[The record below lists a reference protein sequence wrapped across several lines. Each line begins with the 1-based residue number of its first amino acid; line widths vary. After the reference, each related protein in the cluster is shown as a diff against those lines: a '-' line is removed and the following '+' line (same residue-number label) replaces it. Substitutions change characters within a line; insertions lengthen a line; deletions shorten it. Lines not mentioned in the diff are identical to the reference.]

1 MPRGGRRSP
10 VRKAQPARP
19 TPLPGATARAEASPG
34 VGEADRALLALS
46 RELAEARAEDQI
58 SAALARALEALFP
71 GRAFSIRLVDPRS
84 LALTTFH
91 AQGRLRP
98 GVRGRLTLRREAVA
112 EAGLSPAALGA
123 GGVLLVDHDEPLFDG
138 CVDALTMPLAVSGAL
153 FGVVGL
159 EYRRDGKGDPAGDAP
174 LLRQLANHAALG
186 VRNVRS
192 IEELT
197 FVRTYLDN
205 LIEHAN
211 ALIWAVDRDR
221 AVIVWNAALVK
232 LTGFSAAELLGGE
245 ALLRV
250 SDDERPRLAEMLARS
265 FAGDRVD
272 GFETRLGRREGGEV
286 RVSVNTAP
294 IVGASGEVEGVI
306 MIGQDVT
313 LLRSMQVAAEHAE
326 RLAAIGRLVAGV
338 VHELNNPLTAVTM
351 YSDVLHERFVARGQD
366 PADVEKIRAIRDAGQ
381 RIQRLARDL
390 VTYARP
396 GAASLEVLDLGSVVD
411 EAIRLAGP
419 SLKES
424 GAALDREGPE
434 GPHVVEGTRASL
446 SQVAVAL
453 VTNAAQAVPKGGK
466 IRVSVD
472 REGDAVVLTV
482 ADEGSGMTPDVEAR
496 AFEPF
501 FTTRPGVGIGLGLA
515 IVQGIVDRLG
525 GRISLATE
533 TGRGT
538 TVTVRLPAR
547 TATAAE
553 LRTPGASRRGRQ
565 PGDSPTHPR
574 TPKPSRR

>member
-1 MPRGGRRSP
+1 MARGTRRSP
-10 VRKAQPARP
+10 VRKSQAARP
-19 TPLPGATARAEASPG
+19 TPPPRASARAASAPE
-34 VGEADRALLALS
+34 VCEADRALLALS

-98 GVRGRLTLRREAVA
+98 GVRGRLALRRDAVA
-112 EAGLSPAALGA
+112 EAGLSPAALAA
-123 GGVLLVDHDEPLFDG
+123 GGVLLVERDEPLFDG
-138 CVDALTMPLAVSGAL
+138 CSEALTMPLSVAGAL

-159 EYRRDGKGDPAGDAP
+159 EYRRDGKGDPDGDAP

-211 ALIWAVDRDR
+211 ALVWAVDRDR

-232 LTGFSAAELLGGE
+232 LTGFSAAEVLGGE
-245 ALLRV
+245 ALLRA
-250 SDDERPRLAEMLARS
+250 SDDDRSRLAEVLARS
-265 FAGDRVD
+265 LAGERVD

-294 IVGASGEVEGVI
+294 IVGASGEVDGVI
-306 MIGQDVT
+306 MIGQDLT
-313 LLRSMQVAAEHAE
+313 LLRSMEAAAEHAE

-351 YSDVLHERFVARGQD
+351 YSEVLHERFVARGQD
-366 PADVEKIRAIRDAGQ
+366 PADVEKIRSIRDAGQ

-396 GAASLEVLDLGSVVD
+396 GGAAGELLDLGPVVD
-411 EAIRLAGP
+411 EAIRMAAPALD
-419 SLKES
+419 ES
-424 GAALDREGPE
+424 GATLSREGE
-434 GPHVVEGTRASL
+434 GLHVVEGTRAGL
-446 SQVAVAL
+446 TQVAVAL
-453 VTNAAQAVPKGGK
+453 VTNAAQAVARGGQ
-466 IRVSVD
+466 IRVTLG
-472 REGDAVVLTV
+472 REGDEVVLTV
-482 ADEGSGMTPDVEAR
+482 ADQGSGMTPDVEAR

-501 FTTRPGVGIGLGLA
+501 FTTRPGLGIGLGLP
-515 IVQGIVDRLG
+515 IVHGIVERLG
-525 GRISLATE
+525 GRIALRTE

-547 TATAAE
+547 SASAAE
-553 LRTPGASRRGRQ
+553 LRTPGQNRRGRA

-574 TPKPSRR
+574 TPRPSRR